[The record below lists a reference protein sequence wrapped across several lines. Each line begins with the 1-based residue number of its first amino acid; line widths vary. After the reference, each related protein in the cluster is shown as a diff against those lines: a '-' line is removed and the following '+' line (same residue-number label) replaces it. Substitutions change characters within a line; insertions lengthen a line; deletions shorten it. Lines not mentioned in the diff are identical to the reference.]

1 MATAPKKLN
10 IIAIVCERS
19 VNFDK
24 KLNEQNQIKEC
35 PNVTVIKVPCS
46 GQIQPS
52 MIEAPL
58 KAGADGVITTGCR
71 IGDCYYREGNKF
83 LRERLLGER
92 QPKLRATVDRKR
104 LQAYWLSAL
113 EFGQFT
119 QMASSFSAYLET
131 YEPAT
136 TG

>member
-1 MATAPKKLN
+1 M
-10 IIAIVCERS
+10 
-19 VNFDK
+19 
-24 KLNEQNQIKEC
+24 
-35 PNVTVIKVPCS
+35 
-46 GQIQPS
+46 
-52 MIEAPL
+52 
-58 KAGADGVITTGCR
+58 ITTGCR

-131 YEPAT
+131 YESAT